1 VSSHVYSQSRE
12 VTKISFVTAVDQSS
26 RDEPQ
31 WRRNLYVC
39 VFGAFTTV
47 LAMTLLLPFLPLYV
61 EQLGVHGHAAIVQWS
76 GIAFGATFLAA
87 GLAAPVWGR
96 FADRYGRKLILVR
109 ASLGMAVCMSL
120 LGTVQTIGQ
129 LVALRLLAGLL
140 GGYASGAVVLV
151 ATQTPKART
160 TWALGMLSSGV
171 MAGSLVGPLVGGAL
185 PPLIGVRATF
195 FLAGGLIFIAFLATA
210 LMVRET
216 HRPVRAVAGTQ
227 GAWSLIENR
236 RSVLVMLLT
245 GALVTLATMS
255 IEPIVTIYVAQLMPS
270 GAAVTMMSGAIMSA
284 GALGSVVA
292 APHMGRLA
300 DRIGRRKVVVGGL
313 VASGLLLLPQAVVGN
328 AWELLG
334 LRFLM
339 GIALA
344 GLIPAITSMIRHAVP
359 ARVAGQI
366 LALNTSAQ
374 YVGFVA
380 GPLLG
385 GFVGAHFGMRPVF
398 LATSAVMLAGGV
410 LASRRW

>member
-1 VSSHVYSQSRE
+1 MSSHVYSQSRD
-12 VTKISFVTAVDQSS
+12 VTIISPIKTLEQPW
-26 RDEPQ
+26 RDDPQ

-76 GIAFGATFLAA
+76 AIAFSATFLAA
-87 GLAAPVWGR
+87 GLAAPFWGR

-109 ASLGMAVCMSL
+109 ASLGMAICMSL
-120 LGTVQTIGQ
+120 LGMVQNIWQ

-160 TWALGMLSSGV
+160 SWALGMLSSGV

-185 PPLIGVRATF
+185 PPLIGVRGTF

-216 HRPVRAVAGTQ
+216 HRPVRTTAGTP
-227 GAWSLIENR
+227 GAWSLIEDR
-236 RSVLVMLLT
+236 RAVLVMLLT

-255 IEPIVTIYVAQLMPS
+255 IEPIVTVYVAQLMPP
-270 GAAVTMMSGAIMSA
+270 GASVTMMSGAIMSA
-284 GALGSVVA
+284 GALGSVIA
-292 APHMGRLA
+292 APRMGRLA
-300 DRIGRRKVVVGGL
+300 DRIGQRKVVVGGL
-313 VASGLLLLPQAVVGN
+313 IASGLLLLPQAAVDN
-328 AWELLG
+328 AWQLLG

-359 ARVAGQI
+359 TQVAGQI

-374 YVGFVA
+374 SFGFVV

-385 GFVGAHFGMRPVF
+385 GFVGAHLGMRPVF
-398 LATSAVMLAGGV
+398 LATSAVMMAGAA
-410 LASRRW
+410 LASRRR

>member
-1 VSSHVYSQSRE
+1 M
-12 VTKISFVTAVDQSS
+12 TKISFVTAVDQSS
-26 RDEPQ
+26 HDEPQ

-61 EQLGVHGHAAIVQWS
+61 EQLGVRGHAAIVQWS
-76 GIAFGATFLAA
+76 GISFGATFLAA
-87 GLAAPVWGR
+87 GLAAPFWGR

-120 LGTVQTIGQ
+120 LGTVQTIWQ

-160 TWALGMLSSGV
+160 SWALGMLSSGV

-216 HRPVRAVAGTQ
+216 HLPVRALAGTP

-270 GAAVTMMSGAIMSA
+270 GAPVTMMSGAIMSA

-292 APHMGRLA
+292 APRMGRLA
-300 DRIGRRKVVVGGL
+300 DRIGQRKVVVGGL
-313 VASGLLLLPQAVVGN
+313 IASALLLLPQAAVAN
-328 AWELLG
+328 AWQLLG

-359 ARVAGQI
+359 AQVAGQI

-385 GFVGAHFGMRPVF
+385 GFVGAHLGMRPVF
-398 LATSAVMLAGGV
+398 LATSAVMLAGAA
-410 LASRRW
+410 LASGRR

>member
-1 VSSHVYSQSRE
+1 MTE
-12 VTKISFVTAVDQSS
+12 ISFVTAVDQSS

-120 LGTVQTIGQ
+120 LGTVQTIWQ

-160 TWALGMLSSGV
+160 TWALGLLSSGV

-216 HRPVRAVAGTQ
+216 HRPVRTMAGTQ
-227 GAWSLIENR
+227 GAWSLIENQ

-292 APHMGRLA
+292 APRMGRLA
-300 DRIGRRKVVVGGL
+300 DRIGQRKVVVGGL
-313 VASGLLLLPQAVVGN
+313 IASGLLLLPQAAVGN

-385 GFVGAHFGMRPVF
+385 GFVGAHLGMRPVF
-398 LATSAVMLAGGV
+398 LATSAVMLAGAI